1 MNIQE
6 FSNPDALA
14 DSLAA
19 RVSDALT
26 QQLHS
31 GGAATMA
38 VSGGSTPVKFFETL
52 AKMPLDW
59 KHVTITLVDD
69 RWVPDSSRRSNAA
82 LVRRHLLRHA
92 AAEAH
97 FLPLVTQHETPEAGR
112 DTVEATIA
120 ALSLPLTVAIL
131 GLGTDGHTASL
142 FPGGDRLAE
151 ALAPPAGRLVE
162 TMHSAAADEPRI
174 TLTLPV
180 LLQAENLFLHIEGET
195 KRHVLETASR
205 PGPAEAMPIRAIL
218 ARDPPPAIF
227 WCP

>member
-1 MNIQE
+1 MAILE
-6 FSNPDALA
+6 FSNPDDLA
-14 DSLAA
+14 ETLAA
-19 RVSDALT
+19 QVSEALK
-26 QQLHS
+26 QHLHS
-31 GGAATMA
+31 GGAATLA
-38 VSGGSTPVKFFETL
+38 VSGGSTPVKFFESL

-92 AAEAH
+92 AAEAQ
-97 FLPLVTQHETPEAGR
+97 FLPLVTTDETPEAGR
-112 DTVEATIA
+112 DAVEVAIA
-120 ALSLPLTVAIL
+120 ALSMPLTAVIL

-142 FPGGDRLAE
+142 FPDGDRLAE
-151 ALAPPAGRLVE
+151 AMAPQAGRLVE

-180 LLQAENLFLHIEGET
+180 LLQAQHVFLHIEGET
-195 KRHVLETASR
+195 KRHVLEAAAR

-218 ARDPPPAIF
+218 RRDPPPAIY

>member
-1 MNIQE
+1 MTIRE
-6 FSNPDALA
+6 FSNPDELAETLAFHVSEALKH
-14 DSLAA
+14 
-19 RVSDALT
+19 
-26 QQLHS
+26 QLHS
-31 GGAATMA
+31 GGAATLA

-69 RWVPDSSRRSNAA
+69 RWVPDTSRRSNAA

-92 AAEAH
+92 AAEAK
-97 FLPLVTQHETPEAGR
+97 FLSLVTQNETPEAGR
-112 DTVEATIA
+112 DAAEAAIT
-120 ALSLPLTVAIL
+120 ALPLPLTVAIL

-142 FPGGDRLAE
+142 FPDGDRLAA

-162 TMHSAAADEPRI
+162 TMRSAAADEPRI

-180 LLQAENLFLHIEGET
+180 LLQAGHLFLHFEGET
-195 KRHVLETASR
+195 KRHVLEAAGR
-205 PGPAEAMPIRAIL
+205 PGPDEAMPIRAIL
-218 ARDPPPAIF
+218 RRDPPPYIY